1 MPSCVNHHTLFLTL
15 LYCKSI
21 DSRSVFELWLQIF
34 LAACFTL
41 LTVWLY
47 MSFYSLLFW
56 SIPFLTLFHVIS
68 PRFFFLE
75 QNHLPLY
82 GYQGNYRLLSFTLN
96 RPFSPQLVYLSRN
109 SSSIWWDDA
118 VFVRTISGMVG
129 FLLHQSMR
137 SPRNKIQTFFF
148 SSFFFLRPGMW
159 GYGEMP

>member
-1 MPSCVNHHTLFLTL
+1 
-15 LYCKSI
+15 
-21 DSRSVFELWLQIF
+21 
-34 LAACFTL
+34 
-41 LTVWLY
+41 

-68 PRFFFLE
+68 PHFFFLE
-75 QNHLPLY
+75 QNKLPLY
-82 GYQGNYRLLSFTLN
+82 GYQGNYRLLSCTLN

-137 SPRNKIQTFFF
+137 SPRNKTQTFSF
-148 SSFFFLRPGMW
+148 SFFFETCDVGIWWDAIENHRFFYIYVCLFKENLCVNQP
-159 GYGEMP
+159 